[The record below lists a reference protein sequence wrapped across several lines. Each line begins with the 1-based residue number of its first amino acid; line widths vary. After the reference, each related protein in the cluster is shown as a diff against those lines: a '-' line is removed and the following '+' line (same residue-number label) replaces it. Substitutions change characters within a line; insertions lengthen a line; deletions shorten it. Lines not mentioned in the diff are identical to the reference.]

1 MAKPLHPD
9 TPWWASLTGILLT
22 FFVTMFGVFYA
33 MSAAGFKRVAAT
45 GTAAAATKPLG
56 IMAFFTDTVTYIPHI
71 MLLFGV
77 LADMLTY
84 QGVYS
89 IPSLIGLL
97 SIVLNFFMKFFW
109 AGVSDVFVKLTDFFA
124 TKDGP
129 AGPAEDIANA
139 VANAVGMGP
148 AKSPV
153 GTLGPEGGPKPPVWT
168 RGMAG
173 VDLKGGAAGDFFQ
186 QYDGC
191 TVQGM
196 DWLRNPYA
204 PQTLVFTAT
213 VFSYYIFDLIQNRGW
228 TNATATIVL
237 GGILFGAQAA
247 VIGNCN
253 QKADEP
259 GRLTQI
265 IASIAEGLLFGGTG
279 YTVVQSYFPGRLPST
294 AVSPFPKKTPED
306 LTPAANG
313 GFKDADGNPYVCL
326 PNGQCYP
333 DLSSTESRK
342 AFADIAAANLG
353 TGAPAVPED
362 CAASST
368 S

>member
-33 MSAAGFKRVAAT
+33 MAKAGYTRVATSSTTT
-45 GTAAAATKPLG
+45 GVTAPLG
-56 IMAFFTDTVTYIPHI
+56 IMTLFTDTLTYVPHI

-89 IPSLIGLL
+89 IPSLIGVF
-97 SIVLNFFMKFFW
+97 SIVLNYAMKFFW
-109 AGVSDVFVKLTDFFA
+109 MGVSDMFVKLSDFFT
-124 TKDGP
+124 TKSGETGP
-129 AGPAEDIANA
+129 ANPRAA
-139 VANAVGMGP
+139 VSGRNIL
-148 AKSPV
+148 S
-153 GTLGPEGGPKPPVWT
+153 GGGK
-168 RGMAG
+168 
-173 VDLKGGAAGDFFQ
+173 FFE

-191 TVQGM
+191 SVQGM
-196 DWLRNPYA
+196 SWLRNPYA

-213 VFSYYIFDLIQNRGW
+213 VFSYYIFDLIQNRGM
-228 TNATATIVL
+228 TNATAAILL
-237 GGILFGAQAA
+237 GAVLFGGQAWAIGSCAQSS
-247 VIGNCN
+247 
-253 QKADEP
+253 DEP
-259 GRLTQI
+259 SRLVQI
-265 IASIAEGLLFGGTG
+265 IASLTEGLLFGGVG
-279 YTVVQSYFPGRLPST
+279 YSVVQAYFPGRLPST

-306 LTPAANG
+306 LTPSGSG

-333 DLSSTESRK
+333 DMSTAESRT
-342 AFADIAAANLG
+342 AFASIAAANLG
-353 TGAPAVPED
+353 TGSPAVPED
-362 CAASST
+362 CPAST